1 MSSWQAVHDLIARVG
16 PALDL
21 QQVIEFTEDR
31 SWHLV
36 FDASTT
42 IDVDYDEG
50 GDRLM
55 LTANVAALA
64 ADARE
69 KSFGALLRYN
79 YLWTE
84 HGGVRAALDGSPGN
98 VVLMIETPASG
109 LEISRLCNI
118 LQNFRNVV
126 EGWRVVLASI
136 ASGGAVSNAPFAS
149 EGMIR
154 V

>member
-1 MSSWQAVHDLIARVG
+1 
-16 PALDL
+16 
-21 QQVIEFTEDR
+21 VIEFTEDR

-79 YLWTE
+79 YLWTSMAASVLRST
-84 HGGVRAALDGSPGN
+84 GRRAMWS
-98 VVLMIETPASG
+98 
-109 LEISRLCNI
+109 
-118 LQNFRNVV
+118 
-126 EGWRVVLASI
+126 
-136 ASGGAVSNAPFAS
+136 
-149 EGMIR
+149 
-154 V
+154 